1 MTKRKIILGEYL
13 KFEKGISVP
22 RDRLSITNNIAYLHY
37 GDIYKIYNHV
47 VDINKEIDNILKI
60 STDEKYK
67 KTQLL
72 KDGDIVYN
80 LTSES
85 VDDLG
90 KAVYI
95 RNPNNIPFV
104 SGMETTIM
112 RVTDKS
118 ILLPEYLNYILSTY
132 KFKCLLRQYV
142 TGMKVYRVHP
152 RDIGRIEIEVPDIN
166 EQKKIIDILNPFND
180 KIELNNQMNQTL
192 EEIASLLY
200 KRWFVDFEF
209 PDDKGNPYKSSGG
222 EMVDSELG
230 MIPKGWEVK
239 ELGDIC
245 ETIASGSTPSKI
257 DVDNALDTSN
267 ELIGFIKVK
276 DIINSEIQFS
286 KIEFIPLLISEEKM
300 RRSILKENDILLSMA
315 GTIGRTARV
324 SKEFSNMNINQAL
337 ATIRVEDII
346 MIPYVYCWI
355 NSIATQDSFKSKT
368 VHAVQANLSL
378 SSIRKQKILI
388 PETKVIKSYYNKIN
402 YNFKKIDLNILEI
415 NKLKKIK
422 INYLK
427 ILL

>member
-1 MTKRKIILGEYL
+1 MEY
-13 KFEKGISVP
+13 K
-22 RDRLSITNNIAYLHY
+22 LSELVTIKY
-37 GDIYKIYNHV
+37 GKNQSEV
-47 VDINKEIDNILKI
+47 VDIDGKYPILGTGGIIGYSNQYLYNKPSVLIGRKGSIKNVKYIDRPFWTIDTLFYTIINENIVI
-60 STDEKYK
+60 PKYLFYK
-67 KTQLL
+67 LSQS
-72 KDGDIVYN
+72 D
-80 LTSES
+80 
-85 VDDLG
+85 
-90 KAVYI
+90 
-95 RNPNNIPFV
+95 
-104 SGMETTIM
+104 
-112 RVTDKS
+112 
-118 ILLPEYLNYILSTY
+118 LSTY
-132 KFKCLLRQYV
+132 NEGSAVPSLTTATLNQIK
-142 TGMKVYRVHP
+142 
-152 RDIGRIEIEVPDIN
+152 IEIPSLK
-166 EQKKIIDILNPFND
+166 EQKRIADILTPLDN

-192 EEIASLLY
+192 EEIENLLY

-209 PDDKGNPYKSSGG
+209 PDDKCNPYKSSGG

>member
-1 MTKRKIILGEYL
+1 MKNRVVRLRDVASLNISNRRQN
-13 KFEKGISVP
+13 EKK
-22 RDRLSITNNIAYLHY
+22 IAYLDT
-37 GDIYKIYNHV
+37 GNIIENRVIKIQYF
-47 VDINKEIDNILKI
+47 DYLDNIPSRAKRKVKEEDTIFSMVRPNQKHFGYINRSMENLIVSTGFSVVTPNKNKI
-60 STDEKYK
+60 NSRYLFY
-67 KTQLL
+67 LL
-72 KDGDIVYN
+72 
-80 LTSES
+80 T
-85 VDDLG
+85 
-90 KAVYI
+90 
-95 RNPNNIPFV
+95 NNEVINIFQKLAEGCV
-104 SGMETTIM
+104 
-112 RVTDKS
+112 
-118 ILLPEYLNYILSTY
+118 STY
-132 KFKCLLRQYV
+132 PTLSLRDLLDFEFKLPSL
-142 TGMKVYRVHP
+142 
-152 RDIGRIEIEVPDIN
+152 E
-166 EQKKIIDILNPFND
+166 EQKRIADILTALDD

-192 EEIASLLY
+192 EKIASLLY

>member
-1 MTKRKIILGEYL
+1 MKIKLREIAEYVNIKINSNNL
-13 KFEKGISVP
+13 SLNNYISTENMLPDRKGISISSNIP
-22 RDRLSITNNIAYLHY
+22 NNNVNKFLKNDILISNIRPYFKKIWFAIFEGGASNDILVIRGNNKVNSKYLY
-37 GDIYKIYNHV
+37 Y
-47 VDINKEIDNILKI
+47 LL
-60 STDEKYK
+60 STDDFFDYNVKGSKGTKMPRGDKEHIMNYEFK
-67 KTQLL
+67 LPSL
-72 KDGDIVYN
+72 K
-80 LTSES
+80 
-85 VDDLG
+85 
-90 KAVYI
+90 
-95 RNPNNIPFV
+95 
-104 SGMETTIM
+104 
-112 RVTDKS
+112 
-118 ILLPEYLNYILSTY
+118 
-132 KFKCLLRQYV
+132 
-142 TGMKVYRVHP
+142 
-152 RDIGRIEIEVPDIN
+152 
-166 EQKKIIDILNPFND
+166 EQKRIADILTALDD

-192 EEIASLLY
+192 EEIENLLY

-222 EMVDSELG
+222 EMVESELG

-402 YNFKKIDLNILEI
+402 YNFKKIDLNIIEI

>member
-1 MTKRKIILGEYL
+1 MKIKLREIAEYVNIKINSNNL
-13 KFEKGISVP
+13 SLNNYISTENMLPDRKGISISSNIP
-22 RDRLSITNNIAYLHY
+22 NNNVNKFLKNDILISNIRPYFKKIWFAIFEGGASNDILVIRGNNKVNLKYLY
-37 GDIYKIYNHV
+37 Y
-47 VDINKEIDNILKI
+47 LL
-60 STDEKYK
+60 STDDFFDYNVKGSKGTKMPRGDKEHIMNYEFK
-67 KTQLL
+67 LPSL
-72 KDGDIVYN
+72 K
-80 LTSES
+80 
-85 VDDLG
+85 
-90 KAVYI
+90 
-95 RNPNNIPFV
+95 
-104 SGMETTIM
+104 
-112 RVTDKS
+112 
-118 ILLPEYLNYILSTY
+118 
-132 KFKCLLRQYV
+132 
-142 TGMKVYRVHP
+142 
-152 RDIGRIEIEVPDIN
+152 
-166 EQKKIIDILNPFND
+166 EQKRIADILTALDD

>member
-1 MTKRKIILGEYL
+1 MKIKLREIAEYVNIKINSNNL
-13 KFEKGISVP
+13 SLNNYISTENMLPDRKGISISSNIP
-22 RDRLSITNNIAYLHY
+22 NNNVNKFLKNDILISNIRPYFKKIWFAIFEGGASNDILVIRGNNKVNSKYLY
-37 GDIYKIYNHV
+37 Y
-47 VDINKEIDNILKI
+47 LL
-60 STDEKYK
+60 STDDFFDYNVKGSKGTKMPRGDKEHIMNYEFK
-67 KTQLL
+67 LPSL
-72 KDGDIVYN
+72 K
-80 LTSES
+80 
-85 VDDLG
+85 
-90 KAVYI
+90 
-95 RNPNNIPFV
+95 
-104 SGMETTIM
+104 
-112 RVTDKS
+112 
-118 ILLPEYLNYILSTY
+118 
-132 KFKCLLRQYV
+132 
-142 TGMKVYRVHP
+142 
-152 RDIGRIEIEVPDIN
+152 
-166 EQKKIIDILNPFND
+166 EQKRIADILTALDD

-192 EEIASLLY
+192 EEIESLLY

>member
-1 MTKRKIILGEYL
+1 MKIKLREIAEYVNIKINSNNL
-13 KFEKGISVP
+13 SLNNYISTENMLPDRKGISISSNIP
-22 RDRLSITNNIAYLHY
+22 NNNVNKFLKNDILISNIRPYFKKIWFAIFEGGASNDILVIRGNNKVNSKYLY
-37 GDIYKIYNHV
+37 Y
-47 VDINKEIDNILKI
+47 LL
-60 STDEKYK
+60 STDDFFDYNVKGSKGTKMPRGDKEHIMNYEFK
-67 KTQLL
+67 LPSL
-72 KDGDIVYN
+72 K
-80 LTSES
+80 
-85 VDDLG
+85 
-90 KAVYI
+90 
-95 RNPNNIPFV
+95 
-104 SGMETTIM
+104 
-112 RVTDKS
+112 
-118 ILLPEYLNYILSTY
+118 
-132 KFKCLLRQYV
+132 
-142 TGMKVYRVHP
+142 
-152 RDIGRIEIEVPDIN
+152 
-166 EQKKIIDILNPFND
+166 EQKRIADILTALDD

>member
-1 MTKRKIILGEYL
+1 MKIKLREIAEYVNIKINSNNL
-13 KFEKGISVP
+13 SLNNYISTENMLPDRKGISISSNIP
-22 RDRLSITNNIAYLHY
+22 NNNVNKFLKNDILISNIRPYFKKIWFAIFEGGASNDILVIRGNNKVNSKYLY
-37 GDIYKIYNHV
+37 Y
-47 VDINKEIDNILKI
+47 LL
-60 STDEKYK
+60 STDDFFDYNVKGSKGTKMPRGDKEHIMNYEFK
-67 KTQLL
+67 LPSL
-72 KDGDIVYN
+72 K
-80 LTSES
+80 
-85 VDDLG
+85 
-90 KAVYI
+90 
-95 RNPNNIPFV
+95 
-104 SGMETTIM
+104 
-112 RVTDKS
+112 
-118 ILLPEYLNYILSTY
+118 
-132 KFKCLLRQYV
+132 
-142 TGMKVYRVHP
+142 
-152 RDIGRIEIEVPDIN
+152 
-166 EQKKIIDILNPFND
+166 EQKRIADILTALDD

-192 EEIASLLY
+192 EEIENLLY

-209 PDDKGNPYKSSGG
+209 PDDKCNPYKSSGG

-402 YNFKKIDLNILEI
+402 YNFKKIDLNCCETIHM
-415 NKLKKIK
+415 
-422 INYLK
+422 
-427 ILL
+427 

>member
-1 MTKRKIILGEYL
+1 MKIKLREIAEYVNIKINSNNL
-13 KFEKGISVP
+13 SLNNYISTENMLPDRKGISISSNIP
-22 RDRLSITNNIAYLHY
+22 NNNVNKFLKNDILISNIRPYFKKIWFAIFEGGASNDILVIRGNNKVNLKYLY
-37 GDIYKIYNHV
+37 Y
-47 VDINKEIDNILKI
+47 LL
-60 STDEKYK
+60 STDDFFDYNVKGSKGTKMPRGDKEHIMNYEFK
-67 KTQLL
+67 LPSL
-72 KDGDIVYN
+72 K
-80 LTSES
+80 
-85 VDDLG
+85 
-90 KAVYI
+90 
-95 RNPNNIPFV
+95 
-104 SGMETTIM
+104 
-112 RVTDKS
+112 
-118 ILLPEYLNYILSTY
+118 
-132 KFKCLLRQYV
+132 
-142 TGMKVYRVHP
+142 
-152 RDIGRIEIEVPDIN
+152 
-166 EQKKIIDILNPFND
+166 EQKRIADILTALDD

-239 ELGDIC
+239 KLGDIC

>member
-239 ELGDIC
+239 ELGEFI
-245 ETIASGSTPSKI
+245 TLINGYAFKSGSYSKDGNYKI
-257 DVDNALDTSN
+257 ITIKNVLDNKFITNSTNKILEIPDNVIENQKLKIGDV
-267 ELIGFIKVK
+267 LISLTVNVGRVCVVTEGECLLNQRVAK
-276 DIINSEIQFS
+276 IIS
-286 KIEFIPLLISEEKM
+286 KIEVNKYYWRTFFNTEEIKIKMINISK
-300 RRSILKENDILLSMA
+300 
-315 GTIGRTARV
+315 GTAQ
-324 SKEFSNMNINQAL
+324 S
-337 ATIRVEDII
+337 
-346 MIPYVYCWI
+346 
-355 NSIATQDSFKSKT
+355 
-368 VHAVQANLSL
+368 NLST
-378 SSIRKQKILI
+378 I
-388 PETKVIKSYYNKIN
+388 
-402 YNFKKIDLNILEI
+402 EI
-415 NKLKKIK
+415 MKIK
-422 INYLK
+422 ILNSKEVTYNFSEK
-427 ILL
+427 IKAISKKKLQNEIMILNIEMIKQKLLEELV

>member
-1 MTKRKIILGEYL
+1 MEY
-13 KFEKGISVP
+13 K
-22 RDRLSITNNIAYLHY
+22 LSELVTIKY
-37 GDIYKIYNHV
+37 GKNQSEV
-47 VDINKEIDNILKI
+47 VDIDGKYPILGTGGIIGYSNQYLYNKPSVLIGRKGSIKNVKYIDRPFWTIDTLFYTIINENIVI
-60 STDEKYK
+60 PKYLFYK
-67 KTQLL
+67 LSQS
-72 KDGDIVYN
+72 D
-80 LTSES
+80 
-85 VDDLG
+85 
-90 KAVYI
+90 
-95 RNPNNIPFV
+95 
-104 SGMETTIM
+104 
-112 RVTDKS
+112 
-118 ILLPEYLNYILSTY
+118 LSTY
-132 KFKCLLRQYV
+132 NEGSAVPSLTTATLNQIK
-142 TGMKVYRVHP
+142 
-152 RDIGRIEIEVPDIN
+152 IEIPSLK
-166 EQKKIIDILNPFND
+166 EQKRIADILTPLDN

>member
-1 MTKRKIILGEYL
+1 MKIKLREIAEYVNIKINSNNL
-13 KFEKGISVP
+13 SLNNYISTENMLPDRKGISISSNIP
-22 RDRLSITNNIAYLHY
+22 NNNVNKFLKNDILISNIRPYFKKIWFAIFEGGASNDILVIRGNNKVNSKYLY
-37 GDIYKIYNHV
+37 Y
-47 VDINKEIDNILKI
+47 LL
-60 STDEKYK
+60 STDDFFDYNVKGSKGTKMPRGDKEHIMNYEFK
-67 KTQLL
+67 LPSL
-72 KDGDIVYN
+72 K
-80 LTSES
+80 
-85 VDDLG
+85 
-90 KAVYI
+90 
-95 RNPNNIPFV
+95 
-104 SGMETTIM
+104 
-112 RVTDKS
+112 
-118 ILLPEYLNYILSTY
+118 
-132 KFKCLLRQYV
+132 
-142 TGMKVYRVHP
+142 
-152 RDIGRIEIEVPDIN
+152 
-166 EQKKIIDILNPFND
+166 EQKRIADILTALDD

-192 EEIASLLY
+192 EEIENLLY

-209 PDDKGNPYKSSGG
+209 PDDKCNPYKSSGG

-388 PETKVIKSYYNKIN
+388 PETKAIKSYYNKIN

-415 NKLKKIK
+415 NELKKIK
-422 INYLK
+422 INYFK
-427 ILL
+427 ILF

>member
-1 MTKRKIILGEYL
+1 MKIKLREIAEYVNIKINSNNL
-13 KFEKGISVP
+13 SLNNYISTENMLPDRKGISISSNIP
-22 RDRLSITNNIAYLHY
+22 NNNVNKFLKNDILISNIRPYFKKIWFAIFEGGASNDILVIRGNNKVNSKYLY
-37 GDIYKIYNHV
+37 Y
-47 VDINKEIDNILKI
+47 LL
-60 STDEKYK
+60 STDDFFDYNVKGSKGTKMPRGDKEHIMNYEFK
-67 KTQLL
+67 LPSL
-72 KDGDIVYN
+72 K
-80 LTSES
+80 
-85 VDDLG
+85 
-90 KAVYI
+90 
-95 RNPNNIPFV
+95 
-104 SGMETTIM
+104 
-112 RVTDKS
+112 
-118 ILLPEYLNYILSTY
+118 
-132 KFKCLLRQYV
+132 
-142 TGMKVYRVHP
+142 
-152 RDIGRIEIEVPDIN
+152 
-166 EQKKIIDILNPFND
+166 EQKRIADILTALDD

-209 PDDKGNPYKSSGG
+209 PDDKCNPYKSSGG

>member
-1 MTKRKIILGEYL
+1 MKIKLREIAEYVNIKINSNNL
-13 KFEKGISVP
+13 SLNNYISTENMLPDRKGISISSNIP
-22 RDRLSITNNIAYLHY
+22 NNNVNKFLKNDILISNIRPYFKKIWFAIFEGGASNDILVIRGNNKVNLKYLY
-37 GDIYKIYNHV
+37 Y
-47 VDINKEIDNILKI
+47 LL
-60 STDEKYK
+60 STDDFFDYNVKGSKGTKMPRGDKEHIMNYEFK
-67 KTQLL
+67 LPSL
-72 KDGDIVYN
+72 K
-80 LTSES
+80 
-85 VDDLG
+85 
-90 KAVYI
+90 
-95 RNPNNIPFV
+95 
-104 SGMETTIM
+104 
-112 RVTDKS
+112 
-118 ILLPEYLNYILSTY
+118 
-132 KFKCLLRQYV
+132 
-142 TGMKVYRVHP
+142 
-152 RDIGRIEIEVPDIN
+152 
-166 EQKKIIDILNPFND
+166 EQKRIADILTALDD

-192 EEIASLLY
+192 EEIENLLY

-209 PDDKGNPYKSSGG
+209 PDDKCNPYKSSGG

>member
-1 MTKRKIILGEYL
+1 MKIKLREIAEYVNIKINSNNL
-13 KFEKGISVP
+13 SLNNYISTENMLPDRKGISISSNIP
-22 RDRLSITNNIAYLHY
+22 NNNVNKFLKNDILISNIRPYFKKIWFAIFEGGASNDILVIRGNNKVNSKYLY
-37 GDIYKIYNHV
+37 Y
-47 VDINKEIDNILKI
+47 LL
-60 STDEKYK
+60 STDDFFDYNVKGSKGTKMPRGDKEHIMNYEFK
-67 KTQLL
+67 LPSL
-72 KDGDIVYN
+72 K
-80 LTSES
+80 
-85 VDDLG
+85 
-90 KAVYI
+90 
-95 RNPNNIPFV
+95 
-104 SGMETTIM
+104 
-112 RVTDKS
+112 
-118 ILLPEYLNYILSTY
+118 
-132 KFKCLLRQYV
+132 
-142 TGMKVYRVHP
+142 
-152 RDIGRIEIEVPDIN
+152 
-166 EQKKIIDILNPFND
+166 EQKRIADILTALDD

-286 KIEFIPLLISEEKM
+286 KVEFIPLLISEEKM

-388 PETKVIKSYYNKIN
+388 PETKVIKYYYNKIN

>member
-13 KFEKGISVP
+13 EFEKGISVP
-22 RDRLSITNNIAYLHY
+22 RDRLFITNNIAYLHY

-47 VDINKEIDNILKI
+47 VDIHKREI
-60 STDEKYK
+60 DEKYK

-239 ELGDIC
+239 ELGEVLEISSGNRPVQKSEEKTKENIFPIVGASKIMGYTNNYILDDTNEVLIIGRVGTLGIIQ
-245 ETIASGSTPSKI
+245 EYREKIWVSDNTLIIKSNFQNYIKQYLSNVDFYSLNSGSTQP
-257 DVDNALDTSN
+257 
-267 ELIGFIKVK
+267 LI
-276 DIINSEIQFS
+276 
-286 KIEFIPLLISEEKM
+286 
-300 RRSILKENDILLSMA
+300 
-315 GTIGRTARV
+315 
-324 SKEFSNMNINQAL
+324 
-337 ATIRVEDII
+337 
-346 MIPYVYCWI
+346 
-355 NSIATQDSFKSKT
+355 TQT
-368 VHAVQANLSL
+368 
-378 SSIRKQKILI
+378 
-388 PETKVIKSYYNKIN
+388 T
-402 YNFKKIDLNILEI
+402 I
-415 NKLKKIK
+415 NKLLIVVPCNKVTDKFEKIESSNVRIKFCNTYEIKKIQR
-422 INYLK
+422 LK
-427 ILL
+427 LELLKELI

>member
-1 MTKRKIILGEYL
+1 MKIKLREIAEYVNIKINSNNL
-13 KFEKGISVP
+13 SLNNYISTENMLPDRKGISISSNIP
-22 RDRLSITNNIAYLHY
+22 NNNVNKFLKNDVLISNIRPYFKKIWFAIFEGGASNDILVIRGNNKVNSKYLY
-37 GDIYKIYNHV
+37 Y
-47 VDINKEIDNILKI
+47 LL
-60 STDEKYK
+60 STDDFFDYNVKGSKGTKMPRGDKEHIMNYEFK
-67 KTQLL
+67 LPSL
-72 KDGDIVYN
+72 K
-80 LTSES
+80 
-85 VDDLG
+85 
-90 KAVYI
+90 
-95 RNPNNIPFV
+95 
-104 SGMETTIM
+104 
-112 RVTDKS
+112 
-118 ILLPEYLNYILSTY
+118 
-132 KFKCLLRQYV
+132 
-142 TGMKVYRVHP
+142 
-152 RDIGRIEIEVPDIN
+152 
-166 EQKKIIDILNPFND
+166 EQKRIADILTALDD

-192 EEIASLLY
+192 EEIENLLY

-209 PDDKGNPYKSSGG
+209 PDDKCNPYKSSGG

>member
-1 MTKRKIILGEYL
+1 MEYTKVKL
-13 KFEKGISVP
+13 
-22 RDRLSITNNIAYLHY
+22 
-37 GDIYKIYNHV
+37 GDILTSISETISKEQQTAIFLNTSDISEGKFLHKRSSVVKELPGQAKKKIKNGDILFSEIRPKNKRYAV
-47 VDINKEIDNILKI
+47 VDV
-60 STDEKYK
+60 S
-67 KTQLL
+67 
-72 KDGDIVYN
+72 
-80 LTSES
+80 
-85 VDDLG
+85 
-90 KAVYI
+90 
-95 RNPNNIPFV
+95 NPNDYVV
-104 SGMETTIM
+104 STKLMVLRIK
-112 RVTDKS
+112 DPSKY
-118 ILLPEYLNYILSTY
+118 YLQYIYQQLISQ
-132 KFKCLLRQYV
+132 KMLHQ
-142 TGMKVYRVHP
+142 
-152 RDIGRIEIEVPDIN
+152 IN
-166 EQKKIIDILNPFND
+166 EIAESRSGTFPQITFDAIKNIELTPPPLEEQKRIADIFTVLDD

-209 PDDKGNPYKSSGG
+209 PDDKCNPYKSSGG

-239 ELGDIC
+239 KLGDIC